1 MVVAFSDDG
10 KFKTD
15 TYSAEEEAIWVII
28 EGDLVYSAP
37 LYQASPAL
45 SIGS

>member
-1 MVVAFSDDG
+1 M
-10 KFKTD
+10 
-15 TYSAEEEAIWVII
+15 YWAEEEAIWVII
-28 EGDLVYSAP
+28 EGDEMGQLVYSVP